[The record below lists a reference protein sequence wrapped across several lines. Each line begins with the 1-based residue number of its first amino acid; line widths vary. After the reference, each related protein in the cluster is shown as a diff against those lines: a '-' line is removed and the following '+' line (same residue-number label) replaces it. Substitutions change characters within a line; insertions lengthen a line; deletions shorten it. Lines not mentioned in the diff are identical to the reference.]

1 MAKTYRWGILG
12 TGNIAAKFATCL
24 GVCENA
30 QLHAVGSRSQESA
43 DTFGNRFRAPVR
55 HASYEAL
62 ANDPDV
68 DVVYIATPHAL
79 HKENAI
85 QCLRAGKAV
94 LCEKPFTLN
103 MAEAEAVFAA
113 AGEARRFLM
122 EGMWTRF
129 FPAIRQAEQWIAGG
143 AIGEPRMVQASFG
156 FRMDY
161 ADRGRL
167 WDPALGGGSLLDVG
181 IYPITIASIAFQDA
195 PASVCGAAHLS
206 DRGVDEQA
214 AFVLKYLGGKLA
226 VLSSAIRTVTNWDA
240 FIYGETGMI
249 QIHSPFWQPEKVTL
263 IPAPDSDREAVRFEK
278 PHESLGFEYEIR
290 EVMECLDAGLLE
302 CPAMPHR
309 RTREI
314 MSTMDELRRQWE
326 LAYPG
331 E

>member
-24 GVCENA
+24 GVCDNA
-30 QLHAVGSRSQESA
+30 LLHAVGSRSQDGA
-43 DTFGNRFRAPVR
+43 DTFGNRFKVPVR

-68 DVVYIATPHAL
+68 DVIYVSTPHAL
-79 HKENAI
+79 HKDNTI

-103 MAEAEAVFAA
+103 LAEAEETFAVAKET
-113 AGEARRFLM
+113 GRFLM

-129 FPAIRQAEQWIAGG
+129 FPAIGQVEKWITAG

-156 FRMDY
+156 FRMDFSE
-161 ADRGRL
+161 RGRL

-181 IYPITIASIAFQDA
+181 IYPITIASIAFQDP
-195 PASVCGAAHLS
+195 PASICGAAHLS

-214 AFVLKYLGGKLA
+214 AFVLKYIGGRLA
-226 VLSSAIRTVTNWDA
+226 VLSSAVRTVTNWDA

-249 QIHSPFWQPEKVTL
+249 QIHSPFWQPDKVTL
-263 IPAPDSDREAVRFEK
+263 IPNNVTGKPGKTFEK
-278 PHESLGFEYEIR
+278 PLESLGFEYEIR
-290 EVMECLDAGLLE
+290 EVMRCLDEGLTE

-309 RTREI
+309 RTLEVMAI
-314 MSTMDELRRQWE
+314 MDELRRQWSMR
-326 LAYPG
+326 YPG

>member
-24 GVCENA
+24 GVCDNA
-30 QLHAVGSRSQESA
+30 RLHAVGSRSQESA
-43 DTFGNRFRAPVR
+43 DTFGNRFKIPVR

-68 DVVYIATPHAL
+68 DVIYVSTPHAL
-79 HKENAI
+79 HKENTI
-85 QCLRAGKAV
+85 QGLRAGKAV

-103 MAEAEAVFAA
+103 LAEAEETFAV
-113 AGEARRFLM
+113 ARETGQFLM

-129 FPAIRQAEQWIAGG
+129 FPAIQQVEKWLAAG

-156 FRMDY
+156 FRMDFSE
-161 ADRGRL
+161 RGRL

-181 IYPITIASIAFQDA
+181 IYPITIASIAFQD
-195 PASVCGAAHLS
+195 PPSSICGAAHLS

-214 AFVLKYLGGKLA
+214 AFVLKYIGGRLA
-226 VLSSAIRTVTNWDA
+226 VLSSAVRTVTNWDA

-249 QIHSPFWQPEKVTL
+249 QIHSPFWQPDKVTL
-263 IPAPDSDREAVRFEK
+263 IPNKVTGKPEKSFEK
-278 PHESLGFEYEIR
+278 PLESLGFEYEIR
-290 EVMECLDAGLLE
+290 EVMRCLDRGLTE

-309 RTREI
+309 RTLEV
-314 MSTMDELRRQWE
+314 MATMDELRRQWDMK
-326 LAYPG
+326 YPG